1 MSSLEQAVATQLR
14 NIEAKTG
21 QDLAALRL
29 AIAGSG
35 KTKHGEVR
43 TWLMETYG
51 LGYGDANT
59 LAHAAR
65 EAPSAPA
72 AGDAAT
78 DPLADI
84 YTGKKAHLRSI
95 HDAVMAAVQPW
106 GDFEVAPK
114 KGYVALRRK
123 KQFAMLG
130 PRTVERA
137 ELGINLKDD
146 VASDRVV
153 AQKPGGMCQ
162 YAVALSSPDDVD
174 AEVLAVLRRADDA
187 AGGHSARGRDAASAT
202 AGCDM

>member
-1 MSSLEQAVATQLR
+1 MSSPEQANATQLR

-21 QDLAALRL
+21 QDLAALRI
-29 AIAGSG
+29 AIAASG
-35 KTKHGEVR
+35 KSKHGEVR

-51 LGYGDANT
+51 LGYGDANA
-59 LAHAAR
+59 LAHFAAG
-65 EAPSAPA
+65 EKGAAPA
-72 AGDAAT
+72 SGAAAAA

-95 HDAVMAAVQPW
+95 HDALMAAIQPW
-106 GDFEVAPK
+106 GGFEAAPK

-130 PRTVERA
+130 PRTVDRA

-146 VASDRVV
+146 VASERVV

-162 YAVALSSPDDVD
+162 YAVALSSPADLD
-174 AEVLAVLRRADDA
+174 AEVLSVLRRAYDA
-187 AGGHSARGRDAASAT
+187 AG
-202 AGCDM
+202 

>member
-1 MSSLEQAVATQLR
+1 MSSPEQALATQLR

-21 QDLAALRL
+21 QDLAALRQ
-29 AIAGSG
+29 AIAGCG
-35 KTKHGEVR
+35 KSKHGEIR
-43 TWLMETYG
+43 AWLMERYR

-65 EAPSAPA
+65 GDSATAAPH
-72 AGDAAT
+72 AGA
-78 DPLADI
+78 DPLDDI

-95 HDAVMAAVQPW
+95 HDAVMAAIKPW
-106 GDFEVAPK
+106 GEFEVAPK

-130 PRTVERA
+130 PRTADRA

-146 VASDRVV
+146 VASERIV

-162 YAVALSSPDDVD
+162 YAVAISTPDDVD
-174 AEVLAVLRRADDA
+174 AEILSVLRRAFDA
-187 AGGHSARGRDAASAT
+187 AG
-202 AGCDM
+202 